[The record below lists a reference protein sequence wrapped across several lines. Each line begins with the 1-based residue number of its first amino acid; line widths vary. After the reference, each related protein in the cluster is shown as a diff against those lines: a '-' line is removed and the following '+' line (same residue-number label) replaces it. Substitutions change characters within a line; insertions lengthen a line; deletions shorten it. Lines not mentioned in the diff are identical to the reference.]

1 MKINRLS
8 PDFGAEI
15 EGVDAAHGL
24 GGATLAAIKDAF
36 ISHRVVVIRDQT
48 LAPQDQAA
56 FSRQFGT
63 LEVQGNEL
71 HHLADC
77 PDVLVLS
84 NERDDDGKPVG
95 VVDAGDFWHSDLPH
109 RPTPT
114 MATVL
119 YALKL
124 PAVGGDTEFADM
136 YAAYDHLPSDL
147 KTRIAGLKGINC
159 SNKLINPRVTISPD
173 RPGAAEYYA
182 ESAARNPPVAQPIAR
197 THPVT
202 GKKALFISPRFTIG
216 IEGMDDDEAQP
227 LLDDLFERQL
237 QPEFIYHHK
246 WRLHDLVMWDNRCVL
261 HWACG
266 GYKYPN
272 TRRMHRTTIKS
283 DVPF

>member
-8 PDFGAEI
+8 RDFGAEI
-15 EGVDAAHGL
+15 EDIDAAHGL
-24 GGATLAAIKDAF
+24 DGATLTAIKDAF
-36 ISHRVVVIRDQT
+36 IDHRVLVIRDQSME
-48 LAPQDQAA
+48 PEDQAA

-63 LEVQGNEL
+63 LEVQGNERY
-71 HHLADC
+71 HLADC

-84 NERDDDGKPVG
+84 NEQIDGKPVG

-124 PAVGGDTEFADM
+124 PSIGGDTEFADM
-136 YAAYDHLPSDL
+136 YAAYDSLPADL
-147 KTRIAGLKGINC
+147 KARIDNLKGINC
-159 SNKLINPRVTISPD
+159 SNKLVNPRVSISPD

-182 ESAARNPPVAQPIAR
+182 ESATRNPPVAQPIAR

-216 IEGMDDDEAQP
+216 IEGMDDDEAQT
-227 LLDDLFERQL
+227 LLDELFERQL
-237 QPEFIYHHK
+237 QPEFIYHHT

-266 GYKYPN
+266 GYKYPD
-272 TRRMHRTTIKS
+272 TRRMHRTTVKGDI
-283 DVPF
+283 PF

>member
-1 MKINRLS
+1 M
-8 PDFGAEI
+8 
-15 EGVDAAHGL
+15 DAADGL
-24 GGATLAAIKDAF
+24 DGPTLTAIKDAF
-36 ISHRVVVIRDQT
+36 IEHRVVVIRDQIIE
-48 LAPQDQAA
+48 PQDQVA
-56 FSRQFGT
+56 FSRQFGE
-63 LEVQGNEL
+63 LEVQGNEAY
-71 HHLADC
+71 HLADC

-84 NERDDDGKPVG
+84 NEQADGKPVG
-95 VVDAGDFWHSDLPH
+95 VVEAGDFWHSDHPH
-109 RPTPT
+109 HTTPT

-124 PAVGGDTEFADM
+124 PSVGGDTEFADM
-136 YAAYDHLPSDL
+136 YAAYDNLPADL

-159 SNKLINPRVTISPD
+159 ANKLINPRVTISPD

-202 GKKALFISPRFTIG
+202 GRKALFISPRFTIG
-216 IEGMDDDEAQP
+216 IEGMDDAQAQP
-227 LLDDLFERQL
+227 LLDELFERQL
-237 QPEFIYHHK
+237 SPEFIYHHT

-266 GYKYPN
+266 GYKYPD
-272 TRRMHRTTIKS
+272 TRRMHRTTIGG